1 MAAVAE
7 EMGGKLTMN
16 PTSSLLK
23 RLITVHP
30 LGGCPMAADQRRGV
44 VDDHGETFGHS
55 GLFVAD
61 GSVMPGPVGA
71 NPSLTIAALA
81 ERFSR
86 RIIDR
91 VQAAKPAAAQEDPRG
106 AIA

>member
-7 EMGGKLTMN
+7 ELGGRLSMN
-16 PTSSLLK
+16 PTSLLR

-30 LGGCPMAADQRRGV
+30 LGGCPMAVDARRGV
-44 VDDHGETFGHS
+44 VDDHGESFGHP

-81 ERFSR
+81 ERFSV
-86 RIIDR
+86 RILDR
-91 VQAAKPAAAQEDPRG
+91 LAAAQPSATQEAG
-106 AIA
+106 ATA